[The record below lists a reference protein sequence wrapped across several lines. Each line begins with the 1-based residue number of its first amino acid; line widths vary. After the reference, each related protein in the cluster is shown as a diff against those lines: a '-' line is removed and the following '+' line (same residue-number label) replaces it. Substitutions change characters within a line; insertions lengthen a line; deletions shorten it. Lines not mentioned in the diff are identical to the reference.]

1 MFLYFFSDFAIT
13 SMTVSFDSTMA
24 RDVEELAAKS
34 GMTAAEYVT
43 KVVAEAIEDA
53 CDYER
58 CAAIIDEYE
67 RNPVS
72 FSHDEVMREFGLR

>member
-1 MFLYFFSDFAIT
+1 M

-34 GMTAAEYVT
+34 GMTAA
-43 KVVAEAIEDA
+43 VVAEVIEDA